1 MQFTINTNIASMMV
15 QLSLKKST
23 IDLNRSIQR
32 LTTGYKINS
41 AKDDAAGYGIAQGIL
56 CLLSQVENNGHFS
69 NSHTA
74 YLHHH
79 HTSIRSSMF

>member
-32 LTTGYKINS
+32 MTTGYKINS
-41 AKDDAAGYGIAQGIL
+41 AKDDAAGYGVAQGMKIK
-56 CLLSQVENNGHFS
+56 LSS
-69 NSHTA
+69 
-74 YLHHH
+74 
-79 HTSIRSSMF
+79 